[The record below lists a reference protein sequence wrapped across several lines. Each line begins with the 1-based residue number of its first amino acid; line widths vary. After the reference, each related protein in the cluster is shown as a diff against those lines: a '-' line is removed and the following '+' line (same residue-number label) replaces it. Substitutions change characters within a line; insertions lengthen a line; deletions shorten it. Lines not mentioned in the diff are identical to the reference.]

1 VVVSRAVVNLSDLA
15 RQQASSPAR
24 VQGPKTQPPERER
37 PPRKPLPPGGI
48 IKLAPG
54 DAARPSAPTAVGPPA
69 PRTVLLS
76 SSFPAEADN
85 STVLPPDTQ
94 GTVGPNHLV
103 VTLNSNVVV
112 EDRFGNRLTTVS
124 LDSFWAPTSNSVTTD
139 PRVAYDPYNDRWIIA
154 TSGDFLKSTSG
165 VLVGVSQTGDPT
177 GNWNLYKV
185 AVDGTGLHFC
195 DFPTLGFNKKWVV
208 VMCNVFANAQN
219 SNFFSGNIYV
229 FDKFSLYS
237 HGPGVPVVLNDN
249 IDNNPNGGDSNVTP
263 ALTYDNNLDTEYLVE
278 EYNGNDTTS
287 RNGLMRLW
295 AISGDVNSP
304 ALSTI
309 AFPAT
314 SVTWDEGTT
323 LANFAPQLG
332 ATTGID
338 VGDARIGNVIY
349 NNGTL
354 WTTHPV
360 FYPCCA
366 PTSPPNRSAIQWW
379 QIDTGGNVLQRGV
392 IDNPDGSYFRS
403 YPSIA
408 VNQYNDALIGYARF
422 SASEYAGGFY
432 SFRADTDP
440 PGVLEAETAVKTG
453 EAPYVKTGSGGGTS
467 NRWGDYSNTS
477 IDPVDNISFWTI
489 QEYAA
494 APASHWATWWGQV
507 VLPGAAFQ
515 VSLTPSTTT
524 VTAGAPLAD
533 VAVTV
538 VDAQG
543 HPASAYTGTVHFT
556 STDPRFSLPDYTFVP
571 SDQGTHHFAGVRL
584 FTAGPQNITM
594 NDAVNSIQATVNFT
608 VLPGP
613 PSAFSLSGQPTTIQA
628 GTPFTFSVTVQ
639 DAFQNTVTSY
649 AGTVHFTSTDSRF
662 SLPDYTFVPSDQGTR
677 NFAGVR
683 LFTAGPQSITLKDA
697 VNSIQATANFTVLPG
712 AAIAFSLSGQPT
724 TSQAGTPFTFSVTV
738 QDTFQN
744 TVTSYS
750 GTVQFTTSDPIGT
763 VPGSYTF
770 VPGSD
775 NGTHMF
781 PATLR
786 RAGAQNIAV
795 SAGNI
800 AASMNITVT
809 AASAQSL
816 IVSAPASATI
826 GRPFT
831 LTVITQDAYKNV
843 ATGYQGTVQF
853 STSDPSP
860 SLPPNYPFT
869 TGDKGIHYFNAVT
882 LNTIGTQTVTV
893 TDTVTN
899 SITGSASVN
908 VAHLSGVPRIVRLRL
923 GQPFNLTLAD
933 FTDDQNTSSFSADID
948 WGDGS
953 GHTTGT
959 ISGGSGSYSI
969 ADNHAYTRPPER
981 PITIT
986 ITDTTHGYPPLSI
999 IVPVHMWPR
1008 TESH

>member
-1 VVVSRAVVNLSDLA
+1 VVVSRAVVNFSDLA
-15 RQQASSPAR
+15 RQEALLPVQP
-24 VQGPKTQPPERER
+24 QGPKIQPPEHQR
-37 PPRKPLPPGGI
+37 PPRKPLPPGAI
-48 IKLAPG
+48 VKLAPQ
-54 DAARPSAPTAVGPPA
+54 AAERPSAPAAVGPPA

-76 SSFPAEADN
+76 NSFPAEADN
-85 STVLPPDTQ
+85 NTVIPPDTQ
-94 GTVGPNHLV
+94 GTDGPNHLV

-124 LDSFWAPTSNSVTTD
+124 LDSFWAPTGNSVTTD
-139 PRVAYDPYNDRWIIA
+139 PRVVYDPYNDRWIIA

-185 AVDGTGLHFC
+185 AVDSTHQHFC
-195 DFPTLGFNKKWVV
+195 DFPVLGFNKKWVV
-208 VMCNVFANAQN
+208 VMCDVFTNGTN
-219 SNFFSGNIYV
+219 SRPVSGNIYV
-229 FDKFSLYS
+229 FDKFSLYN
-237 HGPGVPVVLNDN
+237 HGAGVPVVFDDN
-249 IDNNPNGGDSNVTP
+249 IDHNPNGGDSNVTP
-263 ALTYDNNLDTEYLVE
+263 AITYDNNLETEYLVE
-278 EYNGNDTTS
+278 EYNGNDPTS
-287 RNGLMRLW
+287 QNGLMRLW
-295 AISGDVNSP
+295 AITGAVNAP
-304 ALSTI
+304 TLSSV

-314 SVTWDEGTT
+314 SATWDEGMT
-323 LANFAPQLG
+323 LDNFAPQLG
-332 ATTGID
+332 AATGID
-338 VGDARIGNVIY
+338 TGDARIGNVIY

-366 PTSPPNRSAIQWW
+366 PNNPPNRSAIQWW

-422 SASEYAGGFY
+422 SGSEYAGGFY

-440 PGVLEAETAVKTG
+440 PGVLEAETALKTG
-453 EAPYVKTGSGGGTS
+453 EAPYVKTAGGTS

-494 APASHWATWWGQV
+494 APASRWATWWGQV
-507 VLPGAAFQ
+507 VLPAAAFQ
-515 VSLTPSTTT
+515 ASPSSMT
-524 VTAGAPLAD
+524 VTAGVPLAD
-533 VAVTV
+533 LAVTV

-543 HPASAYTGTVHFT
+543 HPAPAYTGTLHFT

-571 SDQGTHHFAGVRL
+571 SDQGTHHFSGVTL
-584 FTAGPQNITM
+584 FTAGPQSITLT
-594 NDAVNSIQATVNFT
+594 DGVNSIQATLNFT

-613 PSAFSLSGQPTTIQA
+613 AVAFSLSGQPTTIQA
-628 GTPFTFSVTVQ
+628 GTPFTFSVIVQ

-649 AGTVHFTSTDSRF
+649 AGTV
-662 SLPDYTFVPSDQGTR
+662 
-677 NFAGVR
+677 
-683 LFTAGPQSITLKDA
+683 
-697 VNSIQATANFTVLPG
+697 
-712 AAIAFSLSGQPT
+712 
-724 TSQAGTPFTFSVTV
+724 
-738 QDTFQN
+738 
-744 TVTSYS
+744 
-750 GTVQFTTSDPIGT
+750 QFMTSDPIGT
-763 VPGSYTF
+763 VPSSYMF
-770 VPGSD
+770 NPGVD
-775 NGTHMF
+775 NGTHVF

-786 RAGAQNIAV
+786 RAGAQSITV
-795 SAGNI
+795 SAGGI
-800 AASMNITVT
+800 AASMNISVT
-809 AASAQSL
+809 PAPAQSL
-816 IVSAPASATI
+816 IINAPANATS

-831 LTVITQDAYKNV
+831 VTVITQDPYNNV

-853 STSDPSP
+853 STSDASHT
-860 SLPPNYPFT
+860 LPPNYTFT
-869 TGDKGIHYFNAVT
+869 TGDKGIHYFLNAVT
-882 LNTIGTQTVTV
+882 LNTLGTQTVTV

-908 VAHLSGVPRIVRLRL
+908 IAHLSGVPRIVRVRL
-923 GQPFNLTLAD
+923 GQPFSSLTLAD
-933 FTDDQNTSSFSADID
+933 FTDDQNTSSFSNSID
-948 WGDGS
+948 WGDGT
-953 GHTTGT
+953 GPTTGT

-969 ADNHAYTRPPER
+969 SGSHVYTRPPER

-999 IVPVHMWPR
+999 IVPARMWPK